1 MQTEKQRMH
10 IHTHRETK
18 PMKLT
23 GFLLLCSVKDVIKIE
38 NIVPLSKASFYKRNN
53 KNFNIKI

>member
-1 MQTEKQRMH
+1 MH
-10 IHTHRETK
+10 ILTHTETK
-18 PMKLT
+18 PVKLT